1 MGSNPPGLTVLFFT
15 VLLFIPNLFQVNNG
29 FINVLLFD
37 FIKIKST
44 DLITNYNLSAYS
56 LVDFINSKKNI
67 LIFFYVKHNYD
78 REKLHNLKFYAHNN
92 M

>member
-1 MGSNPPGLTVLFFT
+1 MY
-15 VLLFIPNLFQVNNG
+15 
-29 FINVLLFD
+29 LLFD

-56 LVDFINSKKNI
+56 LVDFINLKKNI
-67 LIFFYVKHNYD
+67 LIFFYMKLNCD
-78 REKLHNLKFYAHNN
+78 REKLQNLKFYAHNN